1 MKPTSDK
8 IVLLSCVCLTFLT
21 GHTVGLASNDHST
34 YFEKHPQKPKD
45 ENLLLPKHS
54 FVDLQ
59 A

>member
-21 GHTVGLASNDHST
+21 GHTVTLASNDHST

-54 FVDLQ
+54 
-59 A
+59 